1 MASKGGLTAT
11 RGSFACIPVWLIK
24 WLSAGLEGTYGKVGT
39 SGGKKLDMSKIT
51 MGKKDKKKKKR

>member
-1 MASKGGLTAT
+1 MPDV
-11 RGSFACIPVWLIK
+11 CIKFSNQQYHAYAEKTPWSVLYP
-24 WLSAGLEGTYGKVGT
+24 GLEGTYGKVGT

>member
-1 MASKGGLTAT
+1 MASKGGVIAT
-11 RGSFACIPVWLIK
+11 RGSFACWLIK